1 MTNMGKEENTIID
14 TEPQIEGP
22 HLQAPVTQ
30 TENQKNTLKLPKFA
44 LPLFIIVVLIIA
56 IIWLLVVYNSELS
69 NKVEPSN
76 QAAATKSS
84 ELTVTPNPL
93 SKPIVGIMGEIPVIT
108 QHITYRKDKS
118 IFWRDLTNNKLSSEK
133 EIVTAEN
140 VINYYSVSKDLK
152 YVAYSYFSDTTLR
165 DKLDDMSGSGDTA
178 VVKDLATGNST
189 KILSNLTKDN
199 LIASF
204 SFTNKLDELFIGL
217 DNDDIYKYNIS
228 ENQIKK
234 IYSGSSN
241 DSKSYCRG
249 YFVTDESPNGE
260 NLIIRSRCFEGT
272 ITYIL
277 KVNSG
282 TLTKIGENYIGGT
295 RIIKFLNDSEIYG
308 IKYGETESDH
318 NTRYVKL
325 NLQGGIIQ
333 ELSEPTAE
341 ETPKN
346 IFALYHESGTDLIF
360 IADESKSKVP
370 YDVDLDS
377 RQNIGNEVKDIYT
390 FPSPQIN

>member
-1 MTNMGKEENTIID
+1 MGEEENTTVD
-14 TEPQIEGP
+14 TEPQIESP
-22 HLQAPVTQ
+22 HLQAPV
-30 TENQKNTLKLPKFA
+30 NPDRKSKNTLKLPKFA
-44 LPLFIIVVLIIA
+44 LPLFVIVVLIIA
-56 IIWLLVVYNSELS
+56 ITWLLVI
-69 NKVEPSN
+69 NKSEPSN
-76 QAAATKSS
+76 KIGTSNQAVATKSP

-93 SKPIVGIMGEIPVIT
+93 SKPMVGIMGEIPIIT

-118 IFWRDLTNNKLSSEK
+118 IFWRDLTNNKLLPEK
-133 EIVTAEN
+133 EIVSAEN

-152 YVAYSYFSDTTLR
+152 YVAYTYFNDTTLR

-178 VVKDLATGNST
+178 VVKDLATGKTT

-204 SFTNKLDELFIGL
+204 SFTSKLDKLFIGL
-217 DNDDIYKYNIS
+217 DNNDIFSYNIS
-228 ENQIKK
+228 ENQMKK

-241 DSKSYCRG
+241 SSNDFCRG
-249 YFVTDESPNGE
+249 YFVTDESPSGE
-260 NLIIRSRCFEGT
+260 NLIIRSRCYEGT
-272 ITYIL
+272 MTYIL

-282 TLTKIGENYIGGT
+282 TLTKIGENYIVGT

-308 IKYGETESDH
+308 IKYGETEPDH

-333 ELSEPTAE
+333 ELPEPTVVVI
-341 ETPKN
+341 PKN

-377 RQNIGNEVKDIYT
+377 RQSIGNEVKDIYT
-390 FPSPQIN
+390 FPSLQTN